1 MKTTALCPISDKRID
16 DHVARFNGG
25 FTVLFLTVFIV
36 TGNILPI
43 VFLTIDFALRS
54 GKYSSYS
61 GFTFLSKNI
70 IKSLTINPEF
80 INAGPKIFAARIGLF
95 FNVAILISFI
105 FGLTDAV
112 YAFTGIFGVCAF
124 LESAFGICVACQI
137 YPYVYK
143 LFYHHKI
150 EKIKI

>member
-25 FTVLFLTVFIV
+25 FTVLFLTVFLV

-43 VFLTIDFALRS
+43 VLLTIDFALRS

-61 GFTFLSKNI
+61 GFSFLSKII
-70 IKSLTINPEF
+70 IKSLTIKPEF

-95 FNVAILISFI
+95 FNIAILISAL
-105 FGLTDAV
+105 FGFTDGV
-112 YAFTGIFGVCAF
+112 YSFAGIFGICAF
-124 LESAFGICVACQI
+124 LESALGICVACRI

-150 EKIKI
+150 EKLKI